1 MSLTAEAPGG
11 ESRRALMA
19 GVVCYLIWGFLPGL
33 FIVTGR
39 AGASPWEIL
48 GQRALWSAPWAAAL
62 VLLSGQM
69 DQVRRVFA
77 TPKLLGMLALSALMI
92 GSGWSVYVWAVNNGH
107 NLESSLGYF
116 INPLFNMAVGAFFFR
131 ERIGRIGLV
140 AIALAATGVVLQTL
154 ALGRPPVISLFLACT
169 FCAYGIIRKRVDV
182 DAQAG
187 LLVETLLMAGPALA
201 YVLWL
206 GHAGAAAFGRLPNA
220 TWLLLLTG
228 PATVIPLA
236 LFSWTARR
244 LPLST
249 VAFLQ
254 FIGPTLGFVTGLV
267 VGERLNPLGVIS
279 FAFIWAGVATFVVGA
294 LRAGRRLQLAT
305 ASA

>member
-1 MSLTAEAPGG
+1 MSHSVEAPGG
-11 ESRRALMA
+11 ETRQAFSA
-19 GVVCYLIWGFLPGL
+19 GVVCYLIWGLLPGL
-33 FIVTGR
+33 FILTGR
-39 AGASPWEIL
+39 AGVSPWEIL

-62 VLLSGQM
+62 VLMSGHLG
-69 DQVRRVFA
+69 QVRRA
-77 TPKLLGMLALSALMI
+77 LTTPKTLGLLALSALMI
-92 GSGWSVYVWAVNNGH
+92 ASGWSVYVWAVNNGH

-116 INPLFNMAVGAFFFR
+116 INPLFNMAVGAVFFR
-131 ERIGRIGLV
+131 ERIGRLGLV
-140 AIALAATGVVLQTL
+140 AIGLAATGVVLQTL
-154 ALGRPPVISLFLACT
+154 ALGRPPIISLFLAST

-206 GHAGAAAFGRLPNA
+206 GHSGAAAFGRLPTA

-254 FIGPTLGFVTGLV
+254 FIGPTLGFITGLV
-267 VGERLNPLGVIS
+267 VGERLNPLGVVS
-279 FAFIWAGVATFVVGA
+279 FAFIWAGVATFVIGA
-294 LRAGRRLQLAT
+294 LRASRRLELAP
-305 ASA
+305 A